1 MYYVWHECISF
12 FKSVILHMHHV
23 ICYVVITV
31 SFSLSTYSIIENSG
45 PVQPVLVLSSP
56 STFGVTIEIVNNDNT
71 ASGKQSVILIN
82 VSVML
87 YRRR

>member
-1 MYYVWHECISF
+1 MY
-12 FKSVILHMHHV
+12 HV

-31 SFSLSTYSIIENSG
+31 SFSQSTYSINENSG

-56 STFGVTIEIVNNDNT
+56 STFGITIEIMNDDNT
-71 ASGKQSVILIN
+71 AISKQSVILIN

-87 YRRR
+87 YRGR

>member
-1 MYYVWHECISF
+1 MHKSFFESAILHMYYV
-12 FKSVILHMHHV
+12 V
-23 ICYVVITV
+23 CYVVITV
-31 SFSLSTYSIIENSG
+31 SFNQSTYSVNENSG

-56 STFGVTIEIVNNDNT
+56 STVNISVQIMNNDNT